1 MIELL
6 RESAPLAREAAPRT
20 CYRDPRSGESCA
32 WNHGLWQYLRILGLI
47 TTPDDQGAFYDAA
60 FGAAA
65 AKVAAQV
72 AADAPSRAPRVLVS
86 GAADYG
92 MLAEVL
98 PAFRRR
104 GIEPE
109 ITVSDLC
116 ETPLML
122 NRWYAERQG
131 ARIATVRSDAIDF
144 RDERP
149 YDVICTHSFLGQF
162 TPERRPKLIGNW
174 RRLLRPG
181 GVVVTVNRIRPPTD
195 DTSQRFSG
203 GHAERFRDLVL
214 RAAKDAG
221 GLGLEP
227 DALARDAETYA
238 SHSGWHPV
246 RSQEEVTAL
255 FERGGLRLERFEL
268 APVKRDSGR
277 DLRGP
282 TLPGGAQY
290 ASLVAV
296 RD

>member
-1 MIELL
+1 MIGLL
-6 RESAPLAREAAPRT
+6 RESAPLARAAAAQG
-20 CYRDPRSGESCA
+20 CHRDPRTGQSCA

-65 AKVAAQV
+65 DRV
-72 AADAPSRAPRVLVS
+72 AADKGGRVPRVLVS

-104 GIEPE
+104 GIEPDV
-109 ITVSDLC
+109 TVSDLC

-131 ARIATVRSDAIDF
+131 ARIATRRSDAVEF
-144 RDERP
+144 RDDKP
-149 YDVICTHSFLGQF
+149 YDVVCTHSFLGQF
-162 TPERRPKLIGNW
+162 TPERRPKLIENW

-181 GVVVTVNRIRPPTD
+181 GTVITVNRIRPPSD
-195 DTSQRFSG
+195 DTSQRFSQDR
-203 GHAERFRDLVL
+203 AERFRDLVL
-214 RAAKDAG
+214 QAAAAAG
-221 GLGLEP
+221 GLGLDPES
-227 DALARDAETYA
+227 LARDAQTYA
-238 SHSGWHPV
+238 SRSGWNPV
-246 RSQEEVTAL
+246 RSKEEVVAL
-255 FERGGLRLERFEL
+255 FEAGGLAIERFEL
-268 APVKRDSGR
+268 APVKRDGGG

-296 RD
+296 RR